1 MVLLDV
7 DHSHMAVPAV
17 YTEYGKLHRKWRGAS
32 ARSKNRS
39 VRVPRAYSR
48 TQAKLKA
55 HVPHYE
61 KYGQSYWDS
70 RLFHYNS
77 LNEIIHVH
85 DYNLKSQCPQCPR
98 KRTAPLH
105 AESWFER

>member
-32 ARSKNRS
+32 VRSKNRS

-61 KYGQSYWDS
+61 KYGNPIGTVDCSTIIVSMKLYMYTIQSKITVS
-70 RLFHYNS
+70 PVSKEENS
-77 LNEIIHVH
+77 T
-85 DYNLKSQCPQCPR
+85 PTR
-98 KRTAPLH
+98 
-105 AESWFER
+105 